1 MSMGSGLSLLPWD
14 SDFFGVRIG
23 CVMPSDFTVGSAP
36 EILNRA
42 REESAD
48 CLYLLVD
55 ARDSEKVQAAENSG
69 FRLVD
74 VWPGADST

>member
-1 MSMGSGLSLLPWD
+1 MSMGSGFSLLPWD
-14 SDFFGVRIG
+14 SDFFGLRIG
-23 CVMPSDFTVGSAP
+23 RVMASDFTVDSAA
-36 EILNRA
+36 EILDKA
-42 REESAD
+42 REESVD

-74 VWPGADST
+74 VWPRADST